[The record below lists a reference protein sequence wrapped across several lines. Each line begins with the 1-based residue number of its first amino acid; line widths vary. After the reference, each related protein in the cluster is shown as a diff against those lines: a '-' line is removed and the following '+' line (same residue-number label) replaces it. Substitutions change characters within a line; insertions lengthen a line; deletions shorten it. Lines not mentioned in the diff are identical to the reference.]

1 MRGLTAAA
9 DSSPGLRTPSRLAER
24 SCHTLYHILT
34 SMTDTVLLEKHAA
47 TLVPSAFQQTS
58 KMPPFPLYVLIK
70 LPSLTDQICKHRSKD
85 PLAKYCPSDEN
96 ATE

>member
-1 MRGLTAAA
+1 MHGN
-9 DSSPGLRTPSRLAER
+9 
-24 SCHTLYHILT
+24 CLYHILT

-70 LPSLTDQICKHRSKD
+70 LPSLTDQICRHRSNE
-85 PLAKYCPSDEN
+85 PLARYCPSEEN